1 LLGPKSERSD
11 RTRPNFGTRAQR
23 FAHAT
28 AAPRQQPARQQVRRT
43 AAAAAAAA
51 AAADDVIG
59 AVSRDTDTPPSGVL
73 ATNSDSRGG
82 ADDA

>member
-51 AAADDVIG
+51 ADDVIG

>member
-28 AAPRQQPARQQVRRT
+28 AAPRQQRARQQVRRT
-43 AAAAAAAA
+43 AAAAAA

-73 ATNSDSRGG
+73 ATNSDSCGG

>member
-11 RTRPNFGTRAQR
+11 RTRPNFGTPAQR

-28 AAPRQQPARQQVRRT
+28 AAPRQQRARQQVRRT
-43 AAAAAAAA
+43 AAAA